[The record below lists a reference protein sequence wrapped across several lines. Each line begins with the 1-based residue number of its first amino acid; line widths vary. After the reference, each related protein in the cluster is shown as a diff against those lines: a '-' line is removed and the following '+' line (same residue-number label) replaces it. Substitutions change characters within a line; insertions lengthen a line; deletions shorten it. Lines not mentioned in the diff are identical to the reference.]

1 MSRNSCQLSLADHE
15 MCTERS
21 LDISDSEVWQDES
34 HVVQAGV
41 QYGGVV
47 SEKWEDHDQ
56 HGFVLSKIPKISYKL
71 ILRSQCLFPHLR
83 VPSLQT
89 RKRSQ

>member
-1 MSRNSCQLSLADHE
+1 MSLADQE
-15 MCTERS
+15 MCAERS
-21 LDISDSEVWQDES
+21 LDITDGEVWQDES

-56 HGFVLSKIPKISYKL
+56 HGFVLSKVPGLFRLSQISV
-71 ILRSQCLFPHLR
+71 FPHLT

-89 RKRSQ
+89 RARSQ